1 MWYRRID
8 AAISGGNLLLRALP
22 LMFIIFYQVKLK
34 KKTERLT
41 KSCIM
46 TGVWCPSMRRR
57 PSRNLPQCQRRP
69 VGTFHT
75 RLCSEP
81 WSLLSGRKRGKRSQ
95 RSQWL
100 ICRGPLALR
109 LQRKTL
115 QGHHCKVLL
124 CILSFPHT
132 LTSCWQYIT
141 LQKTPLPTVVQCIQ
155 LTSISPL
162 DHMVISSERKD
173 ADAFGFYYSFSSHYF
188 GLSQIHCIFSEL
200 GAPVSQLHY
209 AWEHSFI
216 YSLKIKEFF
225 RNIFQVL

>member
-22 LMFIIFYQVKLK
+22 LMFIIFYQVKPK
-34 KKTERLT
+34 QKTERLT

-57 PSRNLPQCQRRP
+57 PSRNLLQCQRRP

-132 LTSCWQYIT
+132 HFMLAVHHLAEDPLAYCCTVYPVDLHFSPRPYGNLIWKERCRCIWILLFFFLSLLWSQSDSLYILWTWSSCQPAT
-141 LQKTPLPTVVQCIQ
+141 LC
-155 LTSISPL
+155 
-162 DHMVISSERKD
+162 
-173 ADAFGFYYSFSSHYF
+173 
-188 GLSQIHCIFSEL
+188 L
-200 GAPVSQLHY
+200 GAQFHLQPENQGV
-209 AWEHSFI
+209 F
-216 YSLKIKEFF
+216 
-225 RNIFQVL
+225 